1 MVIPKKSEV
10 REVEV
15 GVEIPPLWVYAATIV
30 GVKLLKLVPWVV
42 GVMLLNLVPWVK
54 VECLVMTLAP

>member
-1 MVIPKKSEV
+1 MVIPKKLEV

-15 GVEIPPLWVYAATIV
+15 GVEIPPFWVYTAAIV

-42 GVMLLNLVPWVK
+42 GVKLLKLVAWVK
-54 VECLVMTLAP
+54 VECLVMTSAP